1 MNRLFSI
8 VKIPTEQICRWP
20 HPNSTRMV
28 ARTNQTRHYDDDPSD
43 IKPILDAI
51 TQDDR
56 LRTSSKPLSR
66 LQGRACEILRLM
78 YERDAYPD
86 SNTTEETIPEVTT
99 RELADTERFSVTQ
112 QRLRQTLNKLD
123 NCGYLRSDRTEPPH
137 QFSITH
143 SCIAADTAEEATPNS
158 ASSPSNQNHE
168 KQTPTATTDD
178 EQLQAS
184 ATNYQR
190 ASTLAAEAASN
201 LTPRHRLVASIAKTS
216 GLVVAIGSTI
226 LLVAGTQ
233 LSPHLY
239 AAGESGFLA
248 GTTLLIGWLWLL
260 FVGLVKGRSEESHEN
275 VAPSGT
281 T

>member
-1 MNRLFSI
+1 MI
-8 VKIPTEQICRWP
+8 
-20 HPNSTRMV
+20 
-28 ARTNQTRHYDDDPSD
+28 ARTNQTRHGDDDDPSD

-56 LRTSSKPLSR
+56 LRTSSKQISY
-66 LQGRACEILRLM
+66 LQMRACEILRLM
-78 YERDAYPD
+78 YEQDAYLEP
-86 SNTTEETIPEVTT
+86 NTTEESIPGVTA
-99 RELADTERFSVTQ
+99 RELADTEQFSVTQ
-112 QRLRQTLNKLD
+112 QSLRQTLNKLD
-123 NCGYLRSDRTEPPH
+123 NCGYLKSDRTERPH
-137 QFSITH
+137 QFSITR
-143 SCIAADTAEEATPNS
+143 SCIAADTAEEAKPNS
-158 ASSPSNQNHE
+158 ASSSSNQNHE
-168 KQTPTATTDD
+168 NQTPTPATDD
-178 EQLQAS
+178 EQSQTS

-201 LTPRHRLVASIAKTS
+201 LTPRRRLVASTAKTS
-216 GLVVAIGSTI
+216 GLIVAIGSTI

-248 GTTLLIGWLWLL
+248 GATLLIGWLWLL
-260 FVGLVKGRSEESHEN
+260 FVGLVEGGSEASHEN